1 MSGSAWFG
9 ASLTQSSAQLGSVLN
24 SARYSLFVSKLN
36 VLSPDQLDS
45 EFGWARLSSG
55 LDSARFGSVL
65 MFGSGRLEAELVLAR
80 SLLRFGV

>member
-1 MSGSAWFG
+1 M
-9 ASLTQSSAQLGSVLN
+9 
-24 SARYSLFVSKLN
+24 
-36 VLSPDQLDS
+36 LSPDQLDS
-45 EFGWARLSSG
+45 EFDSARLISG